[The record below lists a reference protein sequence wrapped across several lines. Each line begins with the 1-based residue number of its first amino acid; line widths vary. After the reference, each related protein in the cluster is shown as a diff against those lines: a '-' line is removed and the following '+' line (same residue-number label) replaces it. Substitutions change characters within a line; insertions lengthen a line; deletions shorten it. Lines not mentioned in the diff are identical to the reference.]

1 MAGCILGLLLM
12 LALPF
17 GVALAQDSGQEP
29 RYDEAEALAIDRMLI
44 CPVCPAETIDQAQVE
59 ISRQMRDVVR
69 QLLAEGASREE
80 ILDFF
85 VDRYGA
91 QVLAAPPK
99 SGVNLLAW
107 LLPIVGILV
116 GIGGVF
122 FVIRAMASRSGERTD
137 AGPAWEEGL
146 EPYLEAVDNDLALSY
161 GEERRGVNPA
171 PDNRP
176 PTPGQSG
183 AGASDRDSRGPEERR
198 EERREDDGKTD

>member
-17 GVALAQDSGQEP
+17 GVALAQDAGQEP
-29 RYDEAEALAIDRMLI
+29 PYDEGEALAIDRMLI

-80 ILDFF
+80 ILNFF

-116 GIGGVF
+116 GIGGIF
-122 FVIRAMASRSGERTD
+122 FRNPR
-137 AGPAWEEGL
+137 
-146 EPYLEAVDNDLALSY
+146 Y
-161 GEERRGVNPA
+161 GVPRR
-171 PDNRP
+171 
-176 PTPGQSG
+176 
-183 AGASDRDSRGPEERR
+183 
-198 EERREDDGKTD
+198 

>member
-44 CPVCPAETIDQAQVE
+44 CPVCPAETIDQAQVKYPADA
-59 ISRQMRDVVR
+59 RR
-69 QLLAEGASREE
+69 GAAAIGGRRSREE

-107 LLPIVGILV
+107 LLPIVGILM

-122 FVIRAMASRSGERTD
+122 FVIRAMASRGGGRTD

-146 EPYLEAVDNDLALSY
+146 EPIWRPSTMTWLCPMKKKD
-161 GEERRGVNPA
+161 EE
-171 PDNRP
+171 
-176 PTPGQSG
+176 
-183 AGASDRDSRGPEERR
+183 
-198 EERREDDGKTD
+198 